1 MLPTIPFGGTDH
13 KSSRCLFGAAALAE
27 ADPAAADRTLDV
39 LLEHGVNHID
49 VAAGYGDAELR
60 VGPWM
65 SRHRDKFFLA
75 TKTGERT
82 RRPAADQIRR
92 SLERLQTDSV
102 DLIQLHAV
110 ATFEEL
116 DTALGAGGALEAARE
131 ARERGLVRFI
141 GITSHGL
148 DAPTILRL
156 AVERFPFASV
166 LLPYNYPLM
175 QNPEYAERFRRL
187 VSICAA
193 KNVALQAIKAIC
205 RRPWRE
211 GAEHTHATWYE
222 PLTGPEDIALAVRF
236 VLAQP
241 SFFLN
246 TAGDLRLL
254 PLILDAAG
262 KEPKPPADREM
273 RRLVEAQAME
283 PLW

>member
-1 MLPTIPFGGTDH
+1 MLAKIPFGKTGHQST
-13 KSSRCLFGAAALAE
+13 RCLFGAAALAD
-27 ADPAAADRTLDV
+27 ADQPAADRTLDI
-39 LLEHGVNHID
+39 LLEYGVNHID
-49 VAAGYGDAELR
+49 VAATYGDAELR

-65 SRHRDKFFLA
+65 ARYRERFFLA
-75 TKTGERT
+75 SKTIERT
-82 RRPAADQIRR
+82 RSPAADQIRR
-92 SLERLQTDSV
+92 SLDRLQTGRL

-110 ATFEEL
+110 ATLEEL

-166 LLPYNYPLM
+166 LLPYNYLLM

-187 VSICAA
+187 VSVCAA
-193 KNVALQAIKAIC
+193 KNIAMQTIKAVC

-246 TAGDLRLL
+246 TAGDVRLL

-262 KEPKPPADREM
+262 KERKTPTDREM
-273 RRLVEAQAME
+273 RKLVEAQAME